1 MKTSKS
7 GINMIKSFEGLRLT
21 AYKCVPTE
29 KYYTIGYGHYGKD
42 VKADAKIT
50 EDEAEKILID
60 DLPSYEKKVSKYDS
74 VYHWTQNEYDALVS
88 FAYNVGSID
97 QLTKKGE
104 RTKEQIA
111 AAMLNY
117 TKSGGVV
124 LKGLVNRRKV
134 ERNYF
139 LSVPMSEQTYSKYDG
154 TSKNLDMILKSIGV
168 PDKYI
173 GSWTARRP
181 LAEKNGISGYVGSAE
196 QNCKIKL
203 LAKNGQLK
211 KI

>member
-1 MKTSKS
+1 
-7 GINMIKSFEGLRLT
+7 MIKSFEGLRLT
-21 AYKCVPTE
+21 AYKCVSTE

-42 VKADAKIT
+42 VKFNMKIT
-50 EDEAEKILID
+50 EKEAENMLIR
-60 DLPSYEKKVSKYDS
+60 DLSSYEKKVDKYDG

-104 RTKEQIA
+104 RTKDQIA
-111 AAMLNY
+111 EVMLNY

-139 LSVPMSEQTYSKYDG
+139 LSVPMSEQTYSKYEG

-168 PDKYI
+168 SYKYI
-173 GSWTARRP
+173 GSWTARKP
-181 LAEKNGISGYVGSAE
+181 LAEKNGIAAYVGSAP
-196 QNCKIKL
+196 QNSKLKL

-211 KI
+211 KM

>member
-1 MKTSKS
+1 
-7 GINMIKSFEGLRLT
+7 MIKSFEGLRLT

-42 VKADAKIT
+42 VKEDAKIT
-50 EDEAEKILID
+50 KEVAEAILIE
-60 DLPSYEKKVSKYDS
+60 DLPAYEKKVDKYDS
-74 VYHWTQNEYDALVS
+74 IYHWTQNEYDALVS

-111 AAMLNY
+111 EAMLNY

-124 LKGLVNRRKV
+124 LKGLLNRRKV

-139 LSVPMSEQTYSKYDG
+139 LSVPMSEQTYPKYTG
-154 TSKNLDMILKSIGV
+154 SSKNLDMILKAIGV
-168 PDKYI
+168 SDKYI

-181 LAEKNGISGYVGSAE
+181 LAEKNGISSYVGSAS
-196 QNCKIKL
+196 QNSKLKL

-211 KI
+211 KM

>member
-1 MKTSKS
+1 
-7 GINMIKSFEGLRLT
+7 MIKSFEGLRLT
-21 AYKCVPTE
+21 AYKCVSTE

-42 VKADAKIT
+42 VKVDMTIT
-50 EDEAEKILID
+50 EKEAENMLIG
-60 DLPSYEKKVSKYDS
+60 DLPSYEKRVDKYDNI
-74 VYHWTQNEYDALVS
+74 YHWSQNEFDALVS

-104 RTKEQIA
+104 RTKDQIA
-111 AAMLNY
+111 EAMLYY

-139 LSVPMSEQTYSKYDG
+139 LSVPMSEQTFPKYEG
-154 TSKNLDMILKSIGV
+154 VSRNLDMILKSVGV
-168 PDKYI
+168 PYKYI
-173 GSWTARRP
+173 GSWTARKP
-181 LAEKNGISGYVGSAE
+181 LAEKNGIIGYIGSTS
-196 QNCKIKL
+196 QNSKLKL

-211 KI
+211 KM